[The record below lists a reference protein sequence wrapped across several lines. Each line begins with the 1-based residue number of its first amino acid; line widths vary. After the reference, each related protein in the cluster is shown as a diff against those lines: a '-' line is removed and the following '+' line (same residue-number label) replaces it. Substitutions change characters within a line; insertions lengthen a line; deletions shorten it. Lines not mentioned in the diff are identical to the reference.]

1 MRDRAEAK
9 ANGMAGKGE
18 VQEIRGRGG
27 GRRGMGRGSQREGP
41 RWQRGLETWLLANG
55 EGAKELVKR
64 LMAMEWGFE
73 EG

>member
-1 MRDRAEAK
+1 
-9 ANGMAGKGE
+9 
-18 VQEIRGRGG
+18 
-27 GRRGMGRGSQREGP
+27 MGRGSQREGP